1 MLLEEIISS
10 LKGHECLRRVLDG
23 TLGLGGYSEAVLASF
38 PEARVWG
45 VDQDEQAL
53 QMASERLRPFAGRF
67 AAIHGNFSDLE
78 EIAGEGAPYDAVLF
92 DLGVSNLQISDG
104 ERGFSFQYDGPL
116 DMRMDQGLSVT
127 AADIVNECPEKDLA
141 EIFWKFGEERFSRE
155 IARGIVRFRQK
166 EGKIR
171 TTATLVAVIRDTLP
185 APVQRKMGGHP
196 ARRVFQ
202 ALRIKVN
209 DELEALSGGLRGAVS
224 LSGPG
229 GLILVVSYHSLE
241 DRIVKHQYREWQTE
255 GSGKILTKHP
265 LLPGDAEVE
274 RNFKARSA
282 KLRVFRMADREKKV
296 EE

>member
-255 GSGKILTKHP
+255 GSGKIITKHP

>member
-53 QMASERLRPFAGRF
+53 QMASERLRPFADRF

-116 DMRMDQGLSVT
+116 DMRMDQGLPVT